1 MRVVVQGVTE
11 LKFSEREAQS
21 IGGERRFPRKERVL
35 KVLLMEKPIIRLVTC
50 GSVDDGKS
58 TLIGR
63 LLVETDSVPDDTID
77 AAKSVRRSGSTIRA
91 GEIDFSLL
99 TDGLE
104 AEREQGI
111 TIDVAYRS
119 MNLLNGRRLI
129 IADAPGHEQYTRN
142 MAVAASRS
150 DIALVLID
158 ATRGIRTQT
167 LRHLTICS
175 LMGVTKIAVVINK
188 LDGVGYSEQV
198 YNQIREGL
206 VQTVERLEITS
217 LQFIPVSA
225 LAGDNVVYST
235 GAMPWYC
242 GPTLLE
248 YIQEWDI
255 QNAGEN
261 LPRLNVQMISRA
273 KNFRGLAGTVVGGKF
288 SVGDEVAVLPSKKT
302 AKISQISTFGGDLL
316 SAEDGHAV
324 TLVLE
329 PEVDATRGDIV
340 ELSTKSSTPAD
351 RFATT
356 LVWLGEADLIHSKSY
371 FLISGS
377 TQVPAIV
384 TNVKYVLNINNGEHD
399 AARVLKTN
407 EIGVVELA
415 TDAPIGLISYGQN
428 RFKGN
433 FILVDRG
440 TMNTVGAGMVTHA
453 LRRSANISEHHY
465 ELDRE
470 ARAKQKNQRAKVVW
484 LTGLSGSGKSSIA
497 NALEKKLFSLG
508 MHSYV
513 LDGDNMRL
521 GLNKDLGFTRE
532 DRAENVR
539 RVSEVAHVLYDA
551 GLITIVALVS
561 PYAADRSQ
569 ARALFPES
577 DFAEVWVNT
586 PTEVC
591 AQRDPKRLYIKAASG
606 ELPNLT
612 GVGQEYQAPEEPILT
627 LDGTVELDLNVKI
640 LVDRIFGS

>member
-1 MRVVVQGVTE
+1 
-11 LKFSEREAQS
+11 
-21 IGGERRFPRKERVL
+21 
-35 KVLLMEKPIIRLVTC
+35 MENPIIRLVTC

-63 LLVETDSVPDDTID
+63 LLVETDSVPEDTVD
-77 AAKSVRRSGSTIRA
+77 AAKSVRRSGSTVKA

-142 MAVAASRS
+142 MAVAASRA
-150 DIALVLID
+150 DIALVLVD

-175 LMGVTKIAVVINK
+175 LMGVTRIAVVVNK
-188 LDGVGYSEQV
+188 LDGVDYSEKVFQDI
-198 YNQIREGL
+198 QEDLKETID
-206 VQTVERLEITS
+206 RLEIS
-217 LQFIPVSA
+217 NIQFVPVSA
-225 LAGDNVVYST
+225 LAGDNVVYGTENMS
-235 GAMPWYC
+235 WYR

-248 YIQEWDI
+248 YIQEWDV
-255 QNAGEN
+255 QDSGEN

-273 KNFRGLAGTVVGGKF
+273 ENFRGVAGTIVGGSF

-302 AKISQISTFGGDLL
+302 AKIGQISTFDGDLKL
-316 SAEDGHAV
+316 AADGKAV

-329 PEVDATRGDIV
+329 PDVDATRGDVI
-340 ELSTKSSTPAD
+340 ELAAKASSPAD
-351 RFATT
+351 RFAAT
-356 LVWLGEADLIHSKSY
+356 LVWLGESDLIHSKSY
-371 FLISGS
+371 FLISSS

-384 TNVKYVLNINNGEHD
+384 TNIRHVLNINNGERD

-415 TDAPIGLISYGQN
+415 TDSPVALIPYKQN

-433 FILVDRG
+433 FILVDRA

-453 LRRSANISEHHY
+453 LRRSANISEQHY
-465 ELDRE
+465 EIDRD
-470 ARAKQKNQRAKVVW
+470 ARAAQKNQKAKVIW
-484 LTGLSGSGKSSIA
+484 LTGLSGSGKSTIA

-508 MHSYV
+508 MHAYV
-513 LDGDNMRL
+513 IDGDNMRL

-539 RVSEVAHVLYDA
+539 RVSHVAHTLYDS

-561 PYAADRSQ
+561 PFAGDREQ
-569 ARALFPES
+569 AKSLFAEG
-577 DFAEVWVNT
+577 DFAEVWVKT
-586 PTEVC
+586 PAEVC
-591 AQRDPKRLYIKAASG
+591 AERDPKGLYKAAAAG
-606 ELPNLT
+606 DLPNLT
-612 GVGQEYQAPEEPILT
+612 GVGQEYETPENPELI
-627 LDGTVELDLNVKI
+627 LDGTLPLDENIEAL
-640 LVDRIFGS
+640 LTIFFE

>member
-1 MRVVVQGVTE
+1 
-11 LKFSEREAQS
+11 
-21 IGGERRFPRKERVL
+21 
-35 KVLLMEKPIIRLVTC
+35 MEKPIIRLVTC

-63 LLVETDSVPDDTID
+63 LLVETDSVPDDTVD
-77 AAKSVRRSGSTIRA
+77 AAKSVRRSGSTIKA

-142 MAVAASRS
+142 MAVAASRA
-150 DIALVLID
+150 DIALVLVD

-188 LDGVGYSEQV
+188 LDGVDYSEKVFKDIQ
-198 YNQIREGL
+198 EGL
-206 VQTVERLEITS
+206 KETIDRLEITNI
-217 LQFIPVSA
+217 QFLPVSA
-225 LAGDNVVYST
+225 LAGDNVVYGT
-235 GAMPWYC
+235 ENMPWYD
-242 GPTLLE
+242 GPTLLK
-248 YIQEWDI
+248 YIQEWDV
-255 QNAGEN
+255 QDSGEN

-273 KNFRGLAGTVVGGKF
+273 ENFRGVAGTITGGSF

-302 AKISQISTFGGDLL
+302 ANIRQISTFDGDLQ
-316 SAEDGHAV
+316 SAIDGKAV

-329 PEVDATRGDIV
+329 PDVDATRGDVI
-340 ELSTKSSTPAD
+340 ELAATASSPAD
-351 RFATT
+351 RFAATI
-356 LVWLGEADLIHSKSY
+356 VWLGETELIHSKSY

-384 TNVKYVLNINNGEHD
+384 TNIRHVLNINNGEHD
-399 AARVLKTN
+399 AARVLKVN

-415 TDAPIGLISYGQN
+415 TDSPIALIPYKQN

-433 FILVDRG
+433 FILVDRA

-465 ELDRE
+465 EIDRE
-470 ARAKQKNQRAKVVW
+470 ARAAQKNQKAKIVW
-484 LTGLSGSGKSSIA
+484 LTGLSGSGKSTIA

-508 MHSYV
+508 MHAYV

-539 RVSEVAHVLYDA
+539 RVSEVAHNLYDA

-561 PYAADRSQ
+561 PYAEDRAQ
-569 ARALFPES
+569 AKALFPEG
-577 DFAEVWVNT
+577 DFAEVWIKT
-586 PTEVC
+586 PPGVC
-591 AQRDPKRLYIKAASG
+591 AERDPKGLYKKAALG

-612 GVGQEYQAPEEPILT
+612 GVGQDYEAPKSPELC
-627 LDGTVELDLNVKI
+627 LDGTASIEDNVK
-640 LVDRIFGS
+640 RIFEEFLD

>member
-1 MRVVVQGVTE
+1 
-11 LKFSEREAQS
+11 
-21 IGGERRFPRKERVL
+21 
-35 KVLLMEKPIIRLVTC
+35 MEKPIIRLVTC

-63 LLVETDSVPDDTID
+63 LLVETYSVPDDTVD
-77 AAKSVRRSGSTIRA
+77 AAKSIRRSGSTIKA

-142 MAVAASRS
+142 MAVAASRA
-150 DIALVLID
+150 DIALVLVD

-175 LMGVTKIAVVINK
+175 LMGVTKIAVVVNK
-188 LDGVGYSEQV
+188 LDGVDYSEKVFKEIQ
-198 YNQIREGL
+198 EGL
-206 VQTVERLEITS
+206 RETIERLEITS
-217 LQFIPVSA
+217 IQFVPVSA
-225 LAGDNVVYST
+225 LAGDNVVYGT
-235 GAMPWYC
+235 QNMAWYQ

-248 YIQEWDI
+248 YIQEWNLQDS
-255 QNAGEN
+255 GEN

-273 KNFRGLAGTVVGGKF
+273 ENFRGVAGTIVGGSF
-288 SVGDEVAVLPSKKT
+288 SVGDEIAVLPSMKT
-302 AKISQISTFGGDLL
+302 AKIGQISTFDGDLQT
-316 SAEDGHAV
+316 AVDGKAV

-329 PEVDATRGDIV
+329 PDVDATRGDVI
-340 ELSTKSSTPAD
+340 ELSAKASTPAD
-351 RFATT
+351 RFAATV
-356 LVWLGEADLIHSKSY
+356 VWLGEADLIHSKSY
-371 FLISGS
+371 FVISGS

-384 TNVKYVLNINNGEHD
+384 TNIRHVLNINNGERD

-415 TDAPIGLISYGQN
+415 TDSPITLVPYKQN

-433 FILVDRG
+433 FILVDRA
-440 TMNTVGAGMVTHA
+440 TMNTIGAGMVTHA

-465 ELDRE
+465 EIDRD
-470 ARAKQKNQRAKVVW
+470 ARAAQKNQKAKVIW
-484 LTGLSGSGKSSIA
+484 LTGLSGSGKSTIA
-497 NALEKKLFSLG
+497 NALERKLFSLG
-508 MHSYV
+508 IHSYV
-513 LDGDNMRL
+513 LDGDNLRL

-539 RVSEVAHVLYDA
+539 RVSEVALNLYDA

-561 PYAADRSQ
+561 PYAEDREQ
-569 ARALFPES
+569 ARSLFPNG
-577 DFAEVWVNT
+577 DFAEVWIKT
-586 PTEVC
+586 PAEVC
-591 AQRDPKRLYIKAASG
+591 AARDPKGLYKKAASG

-612 GVGQEYQAPEEPILT
+612 GVGQEYEAPESAELV
-627 LDGTVELDLNVKI
+627 LDGTLGIEENVGMVLEAI
-640 LVDRIFGS
+640 GI

>member
-1 MRVVVQGVTE
+1 
-11 LKFSEREAQS
+11 
-21 IGGERRFPRKERVL
+21 
-35 KVLLMEKPIIRLVTC
+35 MEKPIIRLVTC

-63 LLVETDSVPDDTID
+63 LLVETDSVPDDTVD
-77 AAKSVRRSGSTIRA
+77 AAKSVRRSGSTIKA

-142 MAVAASRS
+142 MAVAASRA
-150 DIALVLID
+150 DIALVLVD

-188 LDGVGYSEQV
+188 LDGVDYSEKVFIEIQ
-198 YNQIREGL
+198 EGL
-206 VQTVERLEITS
+206 KETIERLEITS
-217 LQFIPVSA
+217 MQFVPVSA

-235 GAMPWYC
+235 KNMPWYQ

-248 YIQEWDI
+248 YIQEWDVEDP
-255 QNAGEN
+255 GEN

-273 KNFRGLAGTVVGGKF
+273 ENFRGVAGTVVGGSF
-288 SVGDEVAVLPSKKT
+288 YVGDEVAVLPSGKT
-302 AKISQISTFGGDLL
+302 AKIGQISTFDADLQ
-316 SAEDGHAV
+316 SAENGKAV

-329 PEVDATRGDIV
+329 PDVDATRGDVI
-340 ELSTKSSTPAD
+340 ELAAKASSPAD
-351 RFATT
+351 RFAATV
-356 LVWLGEADLIHSKSY
+356 VWLGETDLIHSKSY

-384 TNVKYVLNINNGEHD
+384 TNIRHVLNINNGEHD

-407 EIGVVELA
+407 EIGAVELA
-415 TDAPIGLISYGQN
+415 TDSPIALVPYKQN

-433 FILVDRG
+433 FILVDRS
-440 TMNTVGAGMVTHA
+440 TMNSVGAGMVTHS

-465 ELDRE
+465 EIDRE
-470 ARAKQKNQRAKVVW
+470 ARASQKNQKAKVIW
-484 LTGLSGSGKSSIA
+484 LTGLSGSGKSTIA

-508 MHSYV
+508 MHAYV
-513 LDGDNMRL
+513 LDGDNIRL

-539 RVSEVAHVLYDA
+539 RVSEVAHSLYDA

-561 PYAADRSQ
+561 PYAEDRAQ
-569 ARALFPES
+569 AKSLFPEG
-577 DFAEVWVNT
+577 DFAEVWVKT

-591 AQRDPKRLYIKAASG
+591 ADRDPKGLYKKAAAG
-606 ELPNLT
+606 KLPNLT
-612 GVGQEYQAPEEPILT
+612 GVGQDYEAPELAELVI
-627 LDGTVELDLNVKI
+627 DGTGPVAESVDLLIKQ
-640 LVDRIFGS
+640 LLS

>member
-1 MRVVVQGVTE
+1 
-11 LKFSEREAQS
+11 
-21 IGGERRFPRKERVL
+21 
-35 KVLLMEKPIIRLVTC
+35 MEKPIIRLVTC

-63 LLVETDSVPDDTID
+63 LLVETDSVPDDTVD
-77 AAKSVRRSGSTIRA
+77 AAKSVRRSGSTIKA

-150 DIALVLID
+150 DIALVLVD

-188 LDGVGYSEQV
+188 LDGVDYSQKV
-198 YNQIREGL
+198 FSDIQLGL
-206 VQTVERLEITS
+206 QETIERLEIQKI
-217 LQFIPVSA
+217 QFVPVSA
-225 LAGDNVVYST
+225 LAGDNVVYGT
-235 GAMPWYC
+235 DNMPWYD

-248 YIQEWDI
+248 YIQEWDVEAI
-255 QNAGEN
+255 GEN

-273 KNFRGLAGTVVGGKF
+273 ENFRGLAGTVVGGEF
-288 SVGDEVAVLPSKKT
+288 TVGDEVTVLPSKKT
-302 AKISQISTFGGDLL
+302 AKLSQISTFDGSLK
-316 SAEDGHAV
+316 SAVDGKSV

-329 PEVDATRGDIV
+329 PDVDATRGDVI
-340 ELSTKSSTPAD
+340 ELASKATSPAD
-351 RFATT
+351 RFTATV
-356 LVWLGEADLIHSKSY
+356 VWLGESDLIHSKSY

-384 TNVKYVLNINNGEHD
+384 TNIRHVLNINNGEHD
-399 AARVLKTN
+399 AARILKTN

-415 TDAPIGLISYGQN
+415 TDAPIALTPYKQN

-433 FILVDRG
+433 FILVDRA

-465 ELDRE
+465 EIDRE
-470 ARAKQKNQRAKVVW
+470 ARAAQKNQSAKVIW
-484 LTGLSGSGKSSIA
+484 LTGLSGSGKSTIA
-497 NALEKKLFSLG
+497 NALEKKLFALG

-539 RVSEVAHVLYDA
+539 RVSEVAHNLYDA
-551 GLITIVALVS
+551 GLITVVALVS
-561 PYAADRSQ
+561 PYAADREQ
-569 ARALFPES
+569 AKSLFPNG
-577 DFAEVWVNT
+577 DFAEVWVKT
-586 PTEVC
+586 PAEVC
-591 AQRDPKRLYIKAASG
+591 AERDPKGLYKKAAAG
-606 ELPNLT
+606 KLPNLT
-612 GVGQEYQAPEEPILT
+612 GVGQDYEQPSNPDIV
-627 LDGTVELDLNVKI
+627 LDGTHDLDSNVQVLLEKY
-640 LVDRIFGS
+640 FG

>member
-1 MRVVVQGVTE
+1 
-11 LKFSEREAQS
+11 
-21 IGGERRFPRKERVL
+21 
-35 KVLLMEKPIIRLVTC
+35 MEKPIIRLVTC

-63 LLVETDSVPDDTID
+63 LLVETDSVPDDTVD
-77 AAKSVRRSGSTIRA
+77 AAKSVRRSGSTIKA

-142 MAVAASRS
+142 MAVAASRA
-150 DIALVLID
+150 DIALVLVD

-175 LMGVTKIAVVINK
+175 LMGVTKIAVVVNK
-188 LDGVGYSEQV
+188 LDGAGYSQQV
-198 YNQIREGL
+198 FEEIQEVLKETIA
-206 VQTVERLEITS
+206 RLEITNIA
-217 LQFIPVSA
+217 FIPLSA
-225 LAGDNVVYST
+225 LAGDNVVYGSEN
-235 GAMPWYC
+235 MPWYL

-248 YIQEWDI
+248 YVQGWDVDD
-255 QNAGEN
+255 QGEN

-273 KNFRGLAGTVVGGKF
+273 ENFRGLAGTIVGGKF
-288 SVGDEVAVLPSKKT
+288 SLGDKVVVLPSNKT
-302 AKISQISTFGGDLL
+302 AKVSQISTFGGDLK
-316 SAEDGHAV
+316 SAEDGKAV

-329 PEVDATRGDIV
+329 PDVDATRGDVI
-340 ELSTKSSTPAD
+340 ELASSATKPAD
-351 RFATT
+351 RFAATV
-356 LVWLGEADLIHSKSY
+356 VWLGEQDLIHSKSY
-371 FLISGS
+371 MLISGS

-384 TNVKYVLNINNGEHD
+384 TAIRHVLNINNGDHD
-399 AARVLKTN
+399 PARVLKMN

-415 TDAPIGLISYGQN
+415 TDAPIALTSYKVN

-433 FILVDRG
+433 FILVDRA

-465 ELDRE
+465 EIDRE
-470 ARAKQKNQRAKVVW
+470 VRANQKNQKAKVIW
-484 LTGLSGSGKSSIA
+484 LTGLSGSGKSTIA
-497 NALEKKLFSLG
+497 NALEKELFSLG
-508 MHSYV
+508 RHAYV

-539 RVSEVAHVLYDA
+539 RVSEVAHNLYDA

-561 PYAADRSQ
+561 PYAEDRAQ
-569 ARALFPES
+569 ARALFPEG
-577 DFAEVWVNT
+577 DFAEVWVKT
-586 PTEVC
+586 SAEVC
-591 AQRDPKRLYIKAASG
+591 AERDPKGLYKKAASG

-612 GVGQEYQAPEEPILT
+612 GVGQDYEAPENGELT
-627 LDGTVELDLNVKI
+627 LDGTASIEDSVESLMGK
-640 LVDRIFGS
+640 FFS

>member
-1 MRVVVQGVTE
+1 
-11 LKFSEREAQS
+11 
-21 IGGERRFPRKERVL
+21 
-35 KVLLMEKPIIRLVTC
+35 MEKPIIRLVTC

-63 LLVETDSVPDDTID
+63 LLVETDSVPDDTVD
-77 AAKSVRRSGSTIRA
+77 AAKSVRRSGSTIKA

-142 MAVAASRS
+142 MAVAASRA
-150 DIALVLID
+150 DIALVLVD

-175 LMGVTKIAVVINK
+175 LMGVTKIAVVVNK
-188 LDGVGYSEQV
+188 LDGVDYSEKVFKEIQG
-198 YNQIREGL
+198 GL
-206 VQTVERLEITS
+206 KETIERLEITNIHF
-217 LQFIPVSA
+217 LPVSA
-225 LAGDNVVYST
+225 LAGDNVVSGT
-235 GAMPWYC
+235 EKMPWYQ

-248 YIQEWDI
+248 YIQEWDV
-255 QNAGEN
+255 QDSGEN

-273 KNFRGLAGTVVGGKF
+273 ENFRGVAGTIVGGSF

-302 AKISQISTFGGDLL
+302 AKIGQISTFDGDLQ
-316 SAEDGHAV
+316 SAEDGKAI

-329 PEVDATRGDIV
+329 PDVDATRGDVI
-340 ELSTKSSTPAD
+340 ELAAKASYPAD

-356 LVWLGEADLIHSKSY
+356 VVWLGDADLIHSKSY

-384 TNVKYVLNINNGEHD
+384 TNIRHVLNINNGEHE
-399 AARVLKTN
+399 AARVLKIN
-407 EIGVVELA
+407 EIGAVELA
-415 TDAPIGLISYGQN
+415 TDAPIALVPYKLN

-433 FILVDRG
+433 FILVDRA

-465 ELDRE
+465 EIDRD
-470 ARAKQKNQRAKVVW
+470 ARSVQKSQKSKVIW
-484 LTGLSGSGKSSIA
+484 LTGLSGSGKSTIA

-513 LDGDNMRL
+513 LDGDNLRL

-539 RVSEVAHVLYDA
+539 RVSEVAHNLYDA

-561 PYAADRSQ
+561 PFAEDREQ
-569 ARALFPES
+569 ARSLFPKG
-577 DFAEVWVNT
+577 DFAEVWIRT
-586 PTEVC
+586 PAEVC
-591 AQRDPKRLYIKAASG
+591 TARDPKGLYRKAASG

-612 GVGQEYQAPEEPILT
+612 GVGQDYEAPDNAELT
-627 LDGTVELDLNVKI
+627 LDGTSSIEENVETI
-640 LVDRIFGS
+640 LGKFFS

>member
-1 MRVVVQGVTE
+1 
-11 LKFSEREAQS
+11 
-21 IGGERRFPRKERVL
+21 
-35 KVLLMEKPIIRLVTC
+35 MEKPIIRVVTC

-63 LLVETDSVPDDTID
+63 LLVETGSVPDDTVD
-77 AAKSVRRSGSTIRA
+77 AAKSVRRSGSTIKA

-142 MAVAASRS
+142 MAVAASRA
-150 DIALVLID
+150 DIALVLVD

-188 LDGVGYSEQV
+188 LDGVDYSEKVFKDIQS
-198 YNQIREGL
+198 GL
-206 VQTVERLEITS
+206 NDTIERLEITNI
-217 LQFIPVSA
+217 QFVPVSA
-225 LAGDNVVYST
+225 LAGDNVVYGT
-235 GAMPWYC
+235 ENMPWYE
-242 GPTLLE
+242 GSTLLE
-248 YIQEWDI
+248 YIQEWDV
-255 QNAGEN
+255 QDSGEN

-273 KNFRGLAGTVVGGKF
+273 EGFRGLAGTVVGGQF
-288 SVGDEVAVLPSKKT
+288 TVGDEVTVLPSKKK
-302 AKISQISTFGGDLL
+302 ARLSQISTFDGDIQ
-316 SAEDGHAV
+316 SAEDGKAV

-329 PEVDATRGDIV
+329 PDVDATRGDVI
-340 ELSTKSSTPAD
+340 ELASKATSPAD
-351 RFATT
+351 RFTATV
-356 LVWLGEADLIHSKSY
+356 VWLGDTDLIHSKSY

-377 TQVPAIV
+377 TQVPAMV
-384 TNVKYVLNINNGEHD
+384 TTIRHVLNINNGEHD
-399 AARVLKTN
+399 AARTLKTN
-407 EIGVVELA
+407 EIGLVELA
-415 TDAPIGLISYGQN
+415 TDAPIALIPYKQN

-433 FILVDRG
+433 FILVDRA

-453 LRRSANISEHHY
+453 LRRSANISEQHY
-465 ELDRE
+465 EIDRE
-470 ARAKQKNQRAKVVW
+470 ARAAQKNQKAKVIW
-484 LTGLSGSGKSSIA
+484 LTGLSGSGKSTIA

-508 MHSYV
+508 MHAYV

-539 RVSEVAHVLYDA
+539 RVSQVAHTLYDS

-561 PYAADRSQ
+561 PFSSDREQ
-569 ARALFPES
+569 AKSLFTDG
-577 DFAEVWVNT
+577 DFSEVWVKT
-586 PTEVC
+586 PAEVC
-591 AQRDPKRLYIKAASG
+591 AERDPKGLYKKAASG
-606 ELPNLT
+606 QLPNLT
-612 GVGQEYQAPEEPILT
+612 GVGQEYEPPANPELVI
-627 LDGTVELDLNVKI
+627 DGTAELEDSLELLLKK
-640 LVDRIFGS
+640 FF